1 MLIVDVTKKLEG
13 KVRSIA
19 GPDSSSFT
27 KAGAAE
33 GGKLRQNMRRN
44 RMMCR
49 KTME

>member
-1 MLIVDVTKKLEG
+1 MLIVDVTEKLEG
-13 KVRSIA
+13 KA
-19 GPDSSSFT
+19 TGLDSSSFT

-33 GGKLRQNMRRN
+33 SAKLRQNMRRN